1 MNEIAT
7 PKPTCPPDCRED
19 HVGRFV
25 PVGKIKPV
33 DLYRDE
39 TVKTLVLRAKE
50 AQENLV
56 ALKLAAKQTIDTF
69 IGLSLSEWGVIQQ
82 SRASKGNLTLRSYDG
97 KQMVKIAIGETF
109 VFDEQLQAAKH
120 LIDECFME
128 WVTTETDE
136 NLKVAVLNAFQVSK
150 EGKIDIR
157 RVLELRSYKIEH
169 PKWKKA
175 MDAITAS
182 LTVISSKAYIRFY
195 EYDDKTEKLEHIALD
210 MAAI

>member
-1 MNEIAT
+1 M
-7 PKPTCPPDCRED
+7 
-19 HVGRFV
+19 
-25 PVGKIKPV
+25 
-33 DLYRDE
+33 
-39 TVKTLVLRAKE
+39 RAKE
-50 AQENLV
+50 AQQNLL
-56 ALKLAAKQTIDTF
+56 AFKRAAKETIDAF
-69 IGLSLSEWGVIQQ
+69 IGLSLTEWGVVQQ
-82 SRASKGNLTLRSYDG
+82 SNASKGNLSLRSYDG
-97 KQMVKIAIGETF
+97 RQMVKIAIGETF

-128 WVTTETDE
+128 WVTAKTDE

-195 EYDDKTEKLEHIALD
+195 EYNDKTEKMEHISLD
-210 MAAI
+210 MAAL